1 MLYISLVQHSK
12 TIIERDFSTPSNL
25 LYFEFSLFKIVSS
38 DLRSGRFYLLLEESN
53 EPILY

>member
-12 TIIERDFSTPSNL
+12 TIIERDSSTPSNL